1 MGKTLDYIQWRGDL
15 NFSKDPLNDI
25 DILILALLSYL
36 PFKDIVPGI
45 ESNKDISLKD
55 AANQYF
61 AKYSGTG
68 ENSSK
73 INITILSSFN
83 SDAELLLKN
92 AAGCP
97 RFESVR
103 LSKYD
108 ENTDFVIGRQFT
120 AVTFTIQDFERTKVV
135 SFRGTD
141 NSVVGWKEDF
151 ELAYMEQ
158 IPAHESACSY
168 LARTIGILSGRFI
181 IFGHSKGG
189 NLAVY
194 AGSHLNPIQQ
204 LKLKK
209 IINFDGP
216 GFNFSIVQRNP
227 FSRCEHKVTNYLPED
242 SMVGMLLEPVGKRE
256 IVSSSDRFI
265 NQHNA
270 FNWDVD
276 RSRFIFGNL
285 SESAILMEQ
294 ILRTWLTEISIAD
307 REIFLEALFDILGAS
322 EGKMIKTDPQES
334 LREYKNILVK
344 YSKIDQ
350 KTKTLLSHVFDSL
363 TTEARRTLSESI
375 KEKLPRILG
384 PADKITTE

>member
-1 MGKTLDYIQWRGDL
+1 MGKTLDYLQWRGDL

-45 ESNKDISLKD
+45 ESNKDISLRD
-55 AANQYF
+55 AANLYF
-61 AKYSGTG
+61 SNFLSTG
-68 ENSSK
+68 ENPSK
-73 INITILSSFN
+73 INITALSSFN

-92 AAGCP
+92 AAVSP
-97 RFESVR
+97 RFEQIR
-103 LSKYD
+103 LSKYE

-120 AVTFTIQDFERTKVV
+120 AVTFTIQDFEHTKIVA
-135 SFRGTD
+135 FRGTD

-158 IPAHESACSY
+158 IPAHESACNY
-168 LARTIGILSGRFI
+168 LERTIGILSGRFI
-181 IFGHSKGG
+181 VCGHSKGG

-209 IINFDGP
+209 IVNFDGP
-216 GFNFSIVQRNP
+216 GFDFSIVQRNP
-227 FSRCEHKVTNYLPED
+227 FSQCEHKVINYLPED
-242 SMVGMLLEPVGKRE
+242 SMVGMLLEPVGKRK

-276 RSRFIFGNL
+276 QSRFIFGNL

-294 ILRTWLTEISIAD
+294 ILKTWLTEISIAD
-307 REIFLEALFDILGAS
+307 REMFLEALFDVLGAS
-322 EGKMIKTDPQES
+322 EGKMIKSDPQES
-334 LREYKNILVK
+334 LREYKNILIK
-344 YSKIDQ
+344 YSKLDQ
-350 KTKTLLSHVFDSL
+350 KTRELLSHVFESL

-375 KEKLPRILG
+375 KEKFPRILG
-384 PADKITTE
+384 PADN